1 MGLKA
6 IRAAIAA
13 AIQKRNAAQAALV
26 VCRDNESSTAE
37 EITAATAA
45 RDAIDSEITTLQ
57 ARETELVAEET
68 REAELVTLMN
78 RVQPGAGAVPEAR
91 RSGSERAPGDGV
103 VRSEPRTY
111 SSERDRT
118 GEASFFSDLYR
129 STKPGTKDFAAEQ
142 RLQRHDTEVRVER
155 EAHGRYANR
164 ATTTASYGGLIP
176 PQYLVDE
183 YALLARAGRPYANS
197 VVQMELPDTGMSFII
212 PRGTT
217 GATAA
222 IQSTQNTAVSNTD
235 EVWTDLTIPVA
246 TIAGQQDISRQS
258 LERGTPGI
266 DRIVFADIAGAYG
279 VAVDQQALSG
289 TGASGQVLGTLATA
303 GINQATAFTAAG
315 TPATVYSKMAGQ
327 LSAIETTRF
336 LAPDLIVMHPR
347 RWNWF
352 LGQVDSAGRPF
363 VVPDTNGPFN
373 ALGVA
378 REPVDTPST
387 RPVGQMLGLNVITD
401 ASIPTAV
408 GTGPEDQILIVRRAD
423 IMLWEDGPGTPREL
437 TFEQTLGNQLT
448 VKLVAYGYI
457 AFTAGRYPTAVG
469 VVGGN
474 AGTAGFGL
482 AAPQF

>member
-1 MGLKA
+1 MNLKA
-6 IRAAIAA
+6 VRAALAL
-13 AIQKRNAAQAALV
+13 AIQNRAAAQAALV
-26 VCRDNESSTAE
+26 VCRENPASTAE
-37 EITAATAA
+37 EITAATVA
-45 RDAIDSEITTLQ
+45 RDAFDPEILLLTEREASLTAEK
-57 ARETELVAEET
+57 ARELELT
-68 REAELVTLMN
+68 TLMN
-78 RVQPGAGAVPEAR
+78 RVAPNSGATPQAR
-91 RSGSERAPGDGV
+91 TTGTERAPGDGV
-103 VRSEPRTY
+103 IRREDRTY
-111 SSERDRT
+111 TAAKDRT
-118 GEASFFSDLYR
+118 GSASFFADLYR
-129 STKPGTKDFAAEQ
+129 STKPGNRDFAAEE
-142 RLQRHDTEVRVER
+142 RLRRHDTELRVER
-155 EAHGRYANR
+155 EASTMVER
-164 ATTTASYGGLIP
+164 ATTTTSYAGLIP
-176 PQYLVDE
+176 PQYLVDQ
-183 YALLARAGRPYANS
+183 YALVARAGRPYANS
-197 VVQMELPDTGMSFII
+197 VVNLELPNAGMSFVI

-222 IQSTQNTAVSNTD
+222 IQSTQNTSVSSTD
-235 EVWTDLTIPVA
+235 EVWADLTVPVA
-246 TIAGQQDISRQS
+246 TIAGQQDVSRQS
-258 LERGTPGI
+258 LERGTPGL
-266 DRIVFADIAGAYG
+266 DQIVFADIAGAYG
-279 VAVDQQALSG
+279 VAVDVQTLSG
-289 TGASGQVLGTLATA
+289 TGASGQVLGTLATS

-315 TPATVYSKMAGQ
+315 TPATVYTKMAGQ

-352 LGQVDSAGRPF
+352 LGQVDAAGRPF

-423 IMLWEDGPGTPREL
+423 MLLWEDGPGTPHQL

-474 AGTAGFGL
+474 SASTFGL
-482 AAPQF
+482 VAPTF

>member
-1 MGLKA
+1 MGLAA

-13 AIQKRNAAQAALV
+13 AIQKRSAAQAALV
-26 VCRDNESSTAE
+26 ACRDNEASTAE
-37 EITAATAA
+37 EITTATAE
-45 RDAIDSEITTLQ
+45 RDAIDAEITTLQ

-68 REAELVTLMN
+68 REAELTALMN
-78 RVQPGAGAVPEAR
+78 RVQPGTGAVPQAR
-91 RSGSERAPGDGV
+91 GAGREHGDGV
-103 VRSEPRTY
+103 ITSEARTY
-111 SSERDRT
+111 SGEKDRT
-118 GEASFFSDLYR
+118 GEASFFADLYR
-129 STKPGTKDFAAEQ
+129 STKPGTRDFAAEQ
-142 RLQRHDTEVRVER
+142 RLQRHDTEVRVEQ
-155 EAHGRYANR
+155 EARMSER
-164 ATTTASYGGLIP
+164 ATTTTSFASLIP

-183 YALLARAGRPYANS
+183 YALLARAGRPFANS

-222 IQSTQNTAVSNTD
+222 VQSTQNSAVSSTD
-235 EVWTDLTIPVA
+235 EVWADLTIPVA

-289 TGASGQVLGTLATA
+289 TGASGQVLGALATS
-303 GINQATAFTAAG
+303 GVNQATAFTAAA
-315 TPATVYSKMAGQ
+315 TPATAYTKMAGQ

-378 REPVDTPST
+378 REPIDTPST
-387 RPVGQMLGLNVITD
+387 APVGKMLGLNVITD

-469 VVGGN
+469 IVGGN

-482 AAPQF
+482 AAPVF

>member
-1 MGLKA
+1 MNLTA
-6 IRAAIAA
+6 VRAALAL
-13 AIQKRNAAQAALV
+13 AIQNRQAAQAALV
-26 VCRDNESSTAE
+26 VCRENPASTAE

-45 RDAIDSEITTLQ
+45 RDAFDPEITTLTE
-57 ARETELVAEET
+57 RESTLVAEEA
-68 REAELVTLMN
+68 REAELTTLMN
-78 RVQPGAGAVPEAR
+78 RVAPGSGAVAQAR
-91 RSGSERAPGDGV
+91 TSGTERAPGDGV
-103 VRSEPRTY
+103 VRREDRTY
-111 SSERDRT
+111 TADKDRT
-118 GEASFFSDLYR
+118 GSASFFADLYR
-129 STKPGTKDFAAEQ
+129 STKPGNRDFAAEE
-142 RLQRHDTEVRVER
+142 RLRRHDTELRVER
-155 EAHGRYANR
+155 EASTMVER
-164 ATTTASYGGLIP
+164 ATTTTSYAGLIP
-176 PQYLVDE
+176 PQYLVDQ
-183 YALLARAGRPYANS
+183 YALVARAGRPYANS
-197 VVQMELPDTGMSFII
+197 VVNLELPNAGMSFVI

-222 IQSTQNTAVSNTD
+222 IQSTQNTSVSSTD
-235 EVWTDLTIPVA
+235 EVWADLTVPVA
-246 TIAGQQDISRQS
+246 TIAGQQDVSRQS
-258 LERGTPGI
+258 LERGTPGL
-266 DRIVFADIAGAYG
+266 DQIVFADIAGAYG
-279 VAVDQQALSG
+279 VAVDVQTLSG

-315 TPATVYSKMAGQ
+315 TPATVYTKMAGQ

-352 LGQVDSAGRPF
+352 LGQVDAAGRPF

-423 IMLWEDGPGTPREL
+423 MLLWEDGPGTPHQL

-474 AGTAGFGL
+474 SASTFGL
-482 AAPQF
+482 VAPTF